1 MAVLKY
7 LLPICILVAGFRILG
22 VAIRIFSTRSTSNK
36 DLRLLALAGIPLQEL
51 LHAAAVDSPDADRH
65 CPFRNSSIYRSIYV
79 YPTFNG
85 TFGGDWTSDPM
96 VLSRYGKPK
105 GANGTASPLK
115 PWPWI
120 GYDETERK
128 RGIGKYDLSNLLM
141 QSYSLELV
149 VRDVITH
156 PDSCLR
162 TDDPEKA
169 KLFYIPYLPSA
180 EYHEEGVLLPRGCEK
195 AFGTSPYAQAIIDA
209 IDGNYDGW
217 EKMFGLTSK
226 YWKRRNGS
234 DHILVHSEAMHGLRH
249 HIKERGHYAYIY
261 NQLQLKP
268 PISISHGVPKT
279 FFGLHPKCAAKNIL
293 VPYPNPDGRWF
304 NGQHA
309 RAAAEWRNK
318 HNLTD
323 PTDSEVALE
332 AEAIIAREG
341 GGLGGSPRA
350 VAFHYHAGIHGS
362 CRQIR
367 ETLANDLKCTRAV
380 AFWNDTM
387 SNSVHT
393 EDIIAGF
400 QSIIIQMHSST
411 FSFAPAG
418 DTPGSKRMFDV
429 TFARS
434 IPVILSDEFVWPFST
449 EVDSDEWSWDPADFA
464 VRLNVSDYLV
474 PRYDS
479 QCKKVNGARSFQE
492 VIGQFSPDD
501 IRRLRRGVEAAAL
514 RYSFYSHAR
523 IGESANLLQDRIL
536 PDGGAA
542 HALVDALA
550 NRAKGVRWSD
560 CEKELKMPP
569 KGGDPNA
576 FGCTS
581 PETKNLPQ
589 LQDQSEKY
597 RLLCSRRRRFTV
609 VSTSTSTHR
618 IT

>member
-7 LLPICILVAGFRILG
+7 LLPICILV
-22 VAIRIFSTRSTSNK
+22 VAIRTFSTTSNK
-36 DLRLLALAGIPLQEL
+36 DLRLLALAGTRLQEL
-51 LHAAAVDSPDADRH
+51 LHVAAVDSPDADRD

-85 TFGGDWTSDPM
+85 TFGGEWTSDPM
-96 VLSRYGKPK
+96 VLSRYGKPN
-105 GANGTASPLK
+105 GANGTALPLK

-149 VRDVITH
+149 VRDMITH

-180 EYHEEGVLLPRGCEK
+180 EYHVEGLLSPRECEK
-195 AFGTSPYAQAIIDA
+195 ALGTSPYAQAIIDA
-209 IDGNYDGW
+209 IDGKYDGW
-217 EKMFGLTSK
+217 ENMFGLTSR

-249 HIKERGHYAYIY
+249 HIREWGHYAYIY
-261 NQLQLKP
+261 NQLATKGANL
-268 PISISHGVPKT
+268 SITGVPKT

-293 VPYPNPDGRWF
+293 VPYPNPDGRWL

-323 PTDSEVALE
+323 PMDSEAALE
-332 AEAIIAREG
+332 AEATIAREG
-341 GGLGGSPRA
+341 RGADGSPRA
-350 VAFHYHAGIHGS
+350 VAFHYRAGNHGS
-362 CRQIR
+362 CQQVR
-367 ETLANDLKCTRAV
+367 ETLANDLKCTNASS
-380 AFWNDTM
+380 FWNDTM
-387 SNSVHT
+387 SKSVHNQ
-393 EDIIAGF
+393 DIIAGF
-400 QSIIIQMHSST
+400 RSIIIQMHSST
-411 FSFAPAG
+411 FSFAPIG
-418 DTPGSKRMFDV
+418 DTPGAKRMFDI

-434 IPVILSDEFVWPFST
+434 IPVILSDEFVWPFSS
-449 EVDSDEWSWDPADFA
+449 EVDSDEWSWDPADFS

-479 QCKKVNGARSFQE
+479 QCKKDDGTEPSIQE
-492 VIGQFSPDD
+492 VIEQFSPDD

-514 RYSFYSHAR
+514 RYSFYSQAR

-550 NRAKGVRWSD
+550 NRAKGIRWSD
-560 CEKELKMPP
+560 CEKELRMPP

-581 PETKNLPQ
+581 PDTKNLPR

-597 RLLCSRRRRFTV
+597 RMLCSHKKPMFTFKRRGKKT
-609 VSTSTSTHR
+609 
-618 IT
+618 IIQPI